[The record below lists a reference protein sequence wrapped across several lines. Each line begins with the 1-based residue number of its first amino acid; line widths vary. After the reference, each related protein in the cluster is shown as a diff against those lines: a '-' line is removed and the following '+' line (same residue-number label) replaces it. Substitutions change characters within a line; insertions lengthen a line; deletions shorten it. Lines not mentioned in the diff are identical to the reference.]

1 MVRALLLEAPD
12 GLTPQEEKTLMRMF
26 EIMTPDVQTI
36 SPNEDTA
43 KAWSRMRAA
52 GIHHLVVVEKDAIV
66 GVVSERDLGGRAGP
80 KQKQLVSDV
89 MNRHVVTIEPDATV
103 RRAANLLRGR
113 SIGCLP
119 VMRGEDLL
127 GIVTTTDLLELLG
140 RGTERPIARN
150 KRFTLTHRP
159 NNIARR

>member
-1 MVRALLLEAPD
+1 
-12 GLTPQEEKTLMRMF
+12 MRMF
-26 EIMTPDVQTI
+26 EIMTPNVETI
-36 SPNEDTA
+36 SPHEDTT
-43 KAWSRMRAA
+43 KAWSRMRGA
-52 GIHHLVVVEKDAIV
+52 GIHHLVVVDEAENIV
-66 GVVSERDLGGRAGP
+66 GVVSERDLGGRSGP
-80 KQKQLVSDV
+80 KQKQSIGDV
-89 MNRHVVTIEPDATV
+89 MNAHVVTIEPDATV

-119 VMRGEDLL
+119 VVRGEELV

-159 NNIARR
+159 TGSARR